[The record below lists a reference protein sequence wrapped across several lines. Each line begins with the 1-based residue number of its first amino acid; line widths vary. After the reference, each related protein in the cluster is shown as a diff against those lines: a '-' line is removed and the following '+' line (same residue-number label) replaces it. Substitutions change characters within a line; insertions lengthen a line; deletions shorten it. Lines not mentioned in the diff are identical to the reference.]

1 MKARFFVIFLVIFLI
16 CGPALT
22 SCSRTG
28 TCEMCGNKNVKLYKV
43 QDDESI
49 LNLCS
54 DCKKAYEINK
64 ENEKILSEQSDNTK
78 GKKAYDWYSSLDQ
91 LETYIID
98 PESYIVRVQIIL
110 GYKKNDKKVSAEI
123 TSHRI
128 ELVDSLR
135 NFFSKQ
141 TRETLKTSNEKNL
154 RLEILKLINTS
165 VLENQKILDVR
176 FTKMEV
182 IQK

>member
-1 MKARFFVIFLVIFLI
+1 MKARFLFIFLAVFLS
-16 CGPALT
+16 CGLAFT

-28 TCEMCGNKNVKLYKV
+28 TCEMCGKKNVKLYTVK
-43 QDDESI
+43 DYESA

-64 ENEKILSEQSDNTK
+64 ENEKILSEQDDSTK

-98 PESYIVRVQIIL
+98 PEPYIVRVQIVL
-110 GYKKNDKKVSAEI
+110 GYKKNDKKVSNEI

-135 NFFSKQ
+135 NFFSMQ

>member
-1 MKARFFVIFLVIFLI
+1 M
-16 CGPALT
+16 
-22 SCSRTG
+22 
-28 TCEMCGNKNVKLYKV
+28 
-43 QDDESI
+43 Q
-49 LNLCS
+49 
-54 DCKKAYEINK
+54 
-64 ENEKILSEQSDNTK
+64 
-78 GKKAYDWYSSLDQ
+78 
-91 LETYIID
+91 
-98 PESYIVRVQIIL
+98 IVL

>member
-1 MKARFFVIFLVIFLI
+1 MKARFLFIFLAVFLS
-16 CGPALT
+16 CGLAFT

-28 TCEMCGNKNVKLYKV
+28 TCEMCGKKNVKLYTVK
-43 QDDESI
+43 DDESA

-64 ENEKILSEQSDNTK
+64 ENEKILSEQDDSTK

-98 PESYIVRVQIIL
+98 PEPYIVRVQIVL
-110 GYKKNDKKVSAEI
+110 GYKKNDKKV
-123 TSHRI
+123 
-128 ELVDSLR
+128 
-135 NFFSKQ
+135 
-141 TRETLKTSNEKNL
+141 SNEKNL